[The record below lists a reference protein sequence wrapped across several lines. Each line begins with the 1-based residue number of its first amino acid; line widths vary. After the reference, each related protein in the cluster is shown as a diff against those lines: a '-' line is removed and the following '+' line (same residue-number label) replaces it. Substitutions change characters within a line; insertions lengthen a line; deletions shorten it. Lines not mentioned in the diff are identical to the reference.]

1 MQSLEHLQFQTIDFQ
16 QENNPR
22 FRTGEVAF
30 RITSSEDNT
39 IRPAPETQGNAVY
52 FAQGVLET
60 EQDTIVATRNG
71 ALVQDNIEET
81 TSETTRTTVR
91 RTQWYD
97 PLAQTFLVTEDGG
110 CFVTKV
116 DLYFG
121 AKDETLPV
129 TCEIREVIN
138 GYPNLELFLLREKF

>member
-1 MQSLEHLQFQTIDFQ
+1 MLKKQHQK
-16 QENNPR
+16 
-22 FRTGEVAF
+22 
-30 RITSSEDNT
+30 
-39 IRPAPETQGNAVY
+39 
-52 FAQGVLET
+52 
-60 EQDTIVATRNG
+60 
-71 ALVQDNIEET
+71 
-81 TSETTRTTVR
+81 TTRTTVR

-97 PLAQTFLVTEDGG
+97 PLAQTLLFTEEGG

-138 GYPNLELFLLREKF
+138 GYLNS